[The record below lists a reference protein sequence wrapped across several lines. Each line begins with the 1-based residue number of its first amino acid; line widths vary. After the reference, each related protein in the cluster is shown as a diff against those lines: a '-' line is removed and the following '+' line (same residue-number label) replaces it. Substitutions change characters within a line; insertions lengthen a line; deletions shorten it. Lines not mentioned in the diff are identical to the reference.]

1 VEFNIIGIISI
12 ILVFF
17 VFTGIIFFFFR
28 KNGENN
34 VKKDSDDESILNE
47 QKQKDKN
54 LSKIERLKSE
64 NKKLNS
70 EIFFLEEKNRK
81 LKQKVKELKETIL
94 SLEEQKEQLA
104 KSEKRLK
111 ELRVQKEETLAMVA
125 HDIKNP
131 ASTIKNFVDLLESYD
146 LNAMEQQEVL
156 KGLLETSS
164 RILNLADE
172 FSTIVAQEHVSITLH
187 KKKNN
192 LNETVEEI
200 VNVNK
205 VKAESKD
212 IALLFKKSFALPKV
226 ELDENKIKEV
236 LDNFVGNAIKYS
248 PKKATVNV
256 TTQFDDKYA
265 IVEVK
270 DNGFGLTEDEIVHAF
285 EKGVTL
291 STKPT
296 GGESSSGL
304 GLWIA
309 KKIVEEHNGKVWV
322 KSKKGIGSTFG
333 FKLPLEEKM

>member
-1 VEFNIIGIISI
+1 VQFNIIGIISI
-12 ILVFF
+12 VLVFLLFSGIVYLF
-17 VFTGIIFFFFR
+17 VR
-28 KNGENN
+28 KGSNSSGKTREN
-34 VKKDSDDESILNE
+34 DEKE
-47 QKQKDKN
+47 QEEIVNKN
-54 LSKIERLKSE
+54 LSKLERLKEE

-81 LKQKVKELKETIL
+81 LKLKVKELKETIL

-104 KSEKRLK
+104 QSEKKLK
-111 ELRVQKEETLAMVA
+111 QLRVQKEETLAMVA

-146 LNAMEQQEVL
+146 LNAQEQQEVL

-172 FSTIVAQEHVSITLH
+172 FSTIVAQEQVEISIK

-192 LNETVEEI
+192 LNDVVEEI
-200 VNVNK
+200 VQTNK
-205 VKAESKD
+205 IKADSKD
-212 IALLFKKSFALPKV
+212 ISLLLKKSLALPIV
-226 ELDENKIKEV
+226 EFDENKIKEV
-236 LDNFVGNAIKYS
+236 VDNFVSNAVKYS
-248 PKKATVNV
+248 PKNATVNV

-265 IVEVK
+265 IVEVN
-270 DNGFGLTEDEIVHAF
+270 DNGFGLTQDEIIHAF

-333 FKLPLEEKM
+333 FKLPLEM

>member
-1 VEFNIIGIISI
+1 MELNIVGIISI
-12 ILVFF
+12 ILVFLIF
-17 VFTGIIFFFFR
+17 SGIVFLFFK
-28 KNGENN
+28 KNSNN
-34 VKKDSDDESILNE
+34 SEESDTQSNEIETEVTKKD
-47 QKQKDKN
+47 KT
-54 LSKIERLKSE
+54 LSKLEKLKSE

-146 LNAMEQQEVL
+146 LNAQEQQEVL

-164 RILNLADE
+164 RILSLADE
-172 FSTIVAQEHVSITLH
+172 FSTVVAQEHVSITLH
-187 KKKNN
+187 KKKDN

-200 VNVNK
+200 INANK
-205 VKAESKD
+205 LKAESKD

-236 LDNFVGNAIKYS
+236 VDNFISNAIKYS

-270 DNGFGLTEDEIVHAF
+270 DNGFGLTQDEIIHAF

-333 FKLPLEEKM
+333 FRIPLK